1 MAQAR
6 TPRGKW
12 IEEGLRALAAGGPD
26 AVRVEPLAQS
36 LGVSKGGF
44 YWHFGDRETLL
55 GELLDAWERD
65 VTEQVIERVESEGG
79 DARERLRRL
88 PEAIVPKVTT
98 DIRTDLA
105 IREWARRDERVAERL
120 RRVDTRR
127 MDYLRS
133 LFAAFCADDD
143 EAEARAMTAFSVW
156 LGGHLIAADHHGRA
170 PEEVR
175 ELVWQRL
182 LR

>member
-1 MAQAR
+1 
-6 TPRGKW
+6 
-12 IEEGLRALAAGGPD
+12 
-26 AVRVEPLAQS
+26 
-36 LGVSKGGF
+36 
-44 YWHFGDRETLL
+44 
-55 GELLDAWERD
+55 
-65 VTEQVIERVESEGG
+65 
-79 DARERLRRL
+79 
-88 PEAIVPKVTT
+88 
-98 DIRTDLA
+98 IRTDLA